1 MEFFRDQSYNSA
13 KVFFLLALIIG
24 SGMFIMYGGGN
35 GDNSLL
41 GRVFNKKN
49 TTYNPLNNNIQTGI
63 NIVVPGSN
71 VASTSDCTAANAGFP
86 GSVRYCNEIFSQ
98 LDIPEPSVSA
108 GTSGI
113 VFSST
118 YGLKFDVYTPPL
130 SDTATNRA
138 AVIHFHGGGGDE
150 TSAGPC
156 KQYASFGYVCFS
168 GDYRNDDAVKGF
180 SSAEQ
185 KHATSDAQA
194 ALRYIRIHASEY
206 GIDPNRI
213 MLSGISAGGTV
224 ALEAAVSGNNLDNV
238 NWFSSSDL
246 EVNRDNQ
253 FGIVSSK
260 SCVAT
265 SNSGA
270 PMVSTNSLI
279 DAGDPPTSLFLGEN
293 DLSHGWTCN
302 TGQVFTDAMTLI
314 GILSYSQC
322 FPDTAHSLN
331 QGPAIDAVVIPMVY
345 KEMIVE
351 SCTL

>member
-1 MEFFRDQSYNSA
+1 M
-13 KVFFLLALIIG
+13 
-24 SGMFIMYGGGN
+24 
-35 GDNSLL
+35 
-41 GRVFNKKN
+41 
-49 TTYNPLNNNIQTGI
+49 
-63 NIVVPGSN
+63 
-71 VASTSDCTAANAGFP
+71 
-86 GSVRYCNEIFSQ
+86 
-98 LDIPEPSVSA
+98 
-108 GTSGI
+108 
-113 VFSST
+113 
-118 YGLKFDVYTPPL
+118 
-130 SDTATNRA
+130 
-138 AVIHFHGGGGDE
+138 
-150 TSAGPC
+150 
-156 KQYASFGYVCFS
+156 FS

-314 GILSYSQC
+314 GIPSYFQC
-322 FPDTAHSLN
+322 FPDTGHSLN